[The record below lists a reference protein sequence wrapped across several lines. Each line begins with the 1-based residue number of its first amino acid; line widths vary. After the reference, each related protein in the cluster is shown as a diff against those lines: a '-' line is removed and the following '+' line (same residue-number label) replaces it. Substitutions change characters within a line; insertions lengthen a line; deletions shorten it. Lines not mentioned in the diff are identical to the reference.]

1 MGLLRKAKAQGQER
15 KLVPCVLHRNC
26 ALHQLATEVIKTGN
40 DKAVDCGSF
49 KTQDI
54 SKGSR
59 EVKLD
64 YKFSHLFI
72 YKLISLE

>member
-1 MGLLRKAKAQGQER
+1 MGLLRKAKALGQER
-15 KLVPCVLHRNC
+15 KLVPCVLHQNC
-26 ALHQLATEVIKTGN
+26 APHQLVIEVIKTGN

-64 YKFSHLFI
+64 CKFSHLFT
-72 YKLISLE
+72 YKLTSLE